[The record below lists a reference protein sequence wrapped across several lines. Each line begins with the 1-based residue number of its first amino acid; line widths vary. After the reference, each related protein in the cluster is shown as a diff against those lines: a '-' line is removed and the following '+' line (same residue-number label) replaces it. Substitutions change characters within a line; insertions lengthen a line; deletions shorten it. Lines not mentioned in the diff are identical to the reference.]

1 MHLIGIRMKL
11 EDFISEAL
19 IEIVSGIKRAQTST
33 ESTGAKI
40 NPKGYIVP
48 QGKLVGQKWNSKN
61 GDTTE
66 VIEFDIAVT
75 TTEGT
80 ETKGGIGVFVGAFGL
95 GSQGRSE
102 AQNSSVTKIKFSVPI
117 VFPSVE

>member
-1 MHLIGIRMKL
+1 MKL
-11 EDFISEAL
+11 DDFISEAL
-19 IEIVSGIKRAQTST
+19 IEIVNGIKRAQKNT
-33 ESTGAKI
+33 EGTGARI
-40 NPKGYIVP
+40 NPKGYMVP
-48 QGKLVGQKWNSKN
+48 QSKLEGQKWNAKN

-66 VIEFDIAVT
+66 TVEFDIAVT

-80 ETKGGIGVFVGAFGL
+80 ETKGGIGVFVGAVGL

-117 VFPSVE
+117 IFPPDE

>member
-1 MHLIGIRMKL
+1 MKL

-80 ETKGGIGVFVGAFGL
+80 ETKGGIGVFVGAIGL

>member
-1 MHLIGIRMKL
+1 MKL

-66 VIEFDIAVT
+66 VIENDTI
-75 TTEGT
+75 E
-80 ETKGGIGVFVGAFGL
+80 IR
-95 GSQGRSE
+95 GRG
-102 AQNSSVTKIKFSVPI
+102 NSTWNFPKKPYRIKFAKI
-117 VFPSVE
+117 DRVFF

>member
-80 ETKGGIGVFVGAFGL
+80 ETKGGIGVFVGAVGL